1 MQMQIVGVGFHISKF
16 PVLVIRRINACQP
29 SQGGDEHSPCQGGVR
44 TKGGFAC
51 AGEQPAAD
59 CKQDVFL
66 GPMTIDVGEVR
77 NRVLVAYAVDTKM
90 LCFKNHGFLVRV
102 ITGLGE
108 PLYLAFV
115 VHIDRIQV
123 SSLFVCR
130 RGIGQFDGNRLALPI
145 GEGHFLAAFDINQR
159 ELINWSCSNRR
170 LCLSGSD
177 RCFGNPQNQ
186 IPSLGLGI
194 QHLQG
199 IQRKSERGQAVCSN
213 LKPAYLC
220 RHQLVQRLCLDGDGM
235 AKFEYMQR
243 AFSSELK
250 PRARLVLQVLVLHC
264 NKEGECFP
272 SIKTIAAKC
281 GYGVSTVKR
290 ALDELVK
297 AGYIVKQARF
307 DERKNGGQTSNL
319 YTLCSDLLCPDE
331 PENAPVLEDDA
342 SDESP
347 AVQPE
352 SAPADACNAS
362 DPTPGEQSATLPT
375 ADSYSFA
382 DGFETKIGRQFC
394 RPIRMWTGGQS
405 IFIPP

>member
-1 MQMQIVGVGFHISKF
+1 
-16 PVLVIRRINACQP
+16 
-29 SQGGDEHSPCQGGVR
+29 
-44 TKGGFAC
+44 
-51 AGEQPAAD
+51 
-59 CKQDVFL
+59 
-66 GPMTIDVGEVR
+66 
-77 NRVLVAYAVDTKM
+77 
-90 LCFKNHGFLVRV
+90 
-102 ITGLGE
+102 
-108 PLYLAFV
+108 
-115 VHIDRIQV
+115 
-123 SSLFVCR
+123 
-130 RGIGQFDGNRLALPI
+130 
-145 GEGHFLAAFDINQR
+145 
-159 ELINWSCSNRR
+159 
-170 LCLSGSD
+170 
-177 RCFGNPQNQ
+177 
-186 IPSLGLGI
+186 
-194 QHLQG
+194 
-199 IQRKSERGQAVCSN
+199 
-213 LKPAYLC
+213 
-220 RHQLVQRLCLDGDGM
+220 M

-319 YTLCSDLLCPDE
+319 YTLCSDLPCPDE
-331 PENAPVLEDDA
+331 PENVPVPEDDA

-352 SAPADACNAS
+352 SAPADTCDAP

-382 DGFETKIGRQFC
+382 DGFETKTGRQNC
-394 RPIRMWTGGQS
+394 RPVRMLPGGAVHFCTPLNRTGEQILTDEEKS
-405 IFIPP
+405 NSYLEKLQK

>member
-1 MQMQIVGVGFHISKF
+1 
-16 PVLVIRRINACQP
+16 
-29 SQGGDEHSPCQGGVR
+29 
-44 TKGGFAC
+44 
-51 AGEQPAAD
+51 
-59 CKQDVFL
+59 
-66 GPMTIDVGEVR
+66 
-77 NRVLVAYAVDTKM
+77 
-90 LCFKNHGFLVRV
+90 
-102 ITGLGE
+102 
-108 PLYLAFV
+108 
-115 VHIDRIQV
+115 
-123 SSLFVCR
+123 
-130 RGIGQFDGNRLALPI
+130 
-145 GEGHFLAAFDINQR
+145 
-159 ELINWSCSNRR
+159 
-170 LCLSGSD
+170 
-177 RCFGNPQNQ
+177 
-186 IPSLGLGI
+186 
-194 QHLQG
+194 
-199 IQRKSERGQAVCSN
+199 
-213 LKPAYLC
+213 
-220 RHQLVQRLCLDGDGM
+220 M

-331 PENAPVLEDDA
+331 PE
-342 SDESP
+342 
-347 AVQPE
+347 

>member
-1 MQMQIVGVGFHISKF
+1 
-16 PVLVIRRINACQP
+16 
-29 SQGGDEHSPCQGGVR
+29 
-44 TKGGFAC
+44 
-51 AGEQPAAD
+51 
-59 CKQDVFL
+59 
-66 GPMTIDVGEVR
+66 
-77 NRVLVAYAVDTKM
+77 
-90 LCFKNHGFLVRV
+90 
-102 ITGLGE
+102 
-108 PLYLAFV
+108 
-115 VHIDRIQV
+115 
-123 SSLFVCR
+123 
-130 RGIGQFDGNRLALPI
+130 
-145 GEGHFLAAFDINQR
+145 
-159 ELINWSCSNRR
+159 
-170 LCLSGSD
+170 
-177 RCFGNPQNQ
+177 
-186 IPSLGLGI
+186 
-194 QHLQG
+194 
-199 IQRKSERGQAVCSN
+199 
-213 LKPAYLC
+213 
-220 RHQLVQRLCLDGDGM
+220 M

-307 DERKNGGQTSNL
+307 DERKNGGQPSNL
-319 YTLCSDLLCPDE
+319 YTLCSDLPCPDE
-331 PENAPVLEDDA
+331 PENAPVSEDDA

-347 AVQPE
+347 VVQPE
-352 SAPADACNAS
+352 SASADACNTP

-382 DGFETKIGRQFC
+382 DGFETKIGRQNC